1 MKIPTDKFVK
11 QTMKT
16 PTFEETVAHLVEVMI
31 EATQIPREVLFPYEV
46 IDSKHIDAVIGKV
59 KTGRTPCDG
68 PNISALP
75 SRSTVAMAVQNY
87 KPCPDCKNSPGFYE
101 GLLEKSICKT
111 CNGLKEVPEEA
122 ACTFGEPGPWT
133 EITMTAGQVT
143 GSYVAPKSEIRL
155 VGGHPR
161 FLLGSSIRI
170 INADV
175 GHSFGYDSHEEFR
188 EAVCPIDVQVPMGNG
203 LGKLFAID
211 LLHLLCGKAPKE
223 WPDEFRHSTT
233 KQLSKIFRQRGDIL

>member
-1 MKIPTDKFVK
+1 M
-11 QTMKT
+11 
-16 PTFEETVAHLVEVMI
+16 
-31 EATQIPREVLFPYEV
+31 
-46 IDSKHIDAVIGKV
+46 
-59 KTGRTPCDG
+59 
-68 PNISALP
+68 
-75 SRSTVAMAVQNY
+75 
-87 KPCPDCKNSPGFYE
+87 KPCPDCKNSPGRYIS
-101 GLLEKSICKT
+101 LLDNTVCKT
-111 CNGLKEVPEEA
+111 CNGLKEVSSIIDK
-122 ACTFGEPGPWT
+122 FIDVKISFD